1 MKESKMGKMRVTKM
15 RTMTKKSKGSR
26 NRPVANLSV
35 YLFVFFLFLPIIIPV
50 YCNVIIFTMSRIKRE
65 SIYNT

>member
-1 MKESKMGKMRVTKM
+1 M
-15 RTMTKKSKGSR
+15 RTMTKKSKRSR